1 MNTVHEVEE
10 IGEVDMEDEE
20 EEEMEESTEAL
31 IAEAEDALVVMCRGL
46 ESSLQRLKMLQQ
58 NMQKQETVEKALVTA
73 LRVAETA
80 GRRFGAVL
88 LHELEKIDTHLTE

>member
-10 IGEVDMEDEE
+10 IEEGEED
-20 EEEMEESTEAL
+20 MEESTEAL
-31 IAEAEDALVVMCRGL
+31 IAEAKDALVVMCRGL

-88 LHELEKIDTHLTE
+88 LHELEKIDTHLIE